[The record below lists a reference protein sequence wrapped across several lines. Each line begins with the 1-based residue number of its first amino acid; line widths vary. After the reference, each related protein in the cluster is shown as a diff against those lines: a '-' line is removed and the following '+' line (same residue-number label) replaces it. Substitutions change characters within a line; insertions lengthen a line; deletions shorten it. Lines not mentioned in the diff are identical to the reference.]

1 MTPAHAHWMQILK
14 EAQRSPTGDNCQ
26 PFRFS
31 FRDDLL
37 VVDLDRVRSRHE
49 FDPRDISS
57 HISLGLLWE
66 HLKIAALNLL
76 HKSVEPVSFPQ
87 QNGFF
92 PMVFRLTESSE
103 RSPIPLSAL
112 AQRRVFR
119 GRFRSEALSA
129 PALLQ
134 AQELMLNQG
143 AQLIWK
149 GSDSFPKVVEYLVD
163 ADAYF
168 WKTPTAI
175 RDTFA
180 WIRWTQGHYQKMQD
194 GFTPEELGMR
204 LTDRPPMWLFS
215 KFPRL
220 AGILHPF
227 TRPLYDSF
235 NRANLQSSLGFFLVD
250 SPGVRYEDFVE
261 LGRSAARVWLQVT
274 ALGWGV
280 QPWSYASYFAAY
292 SNETSQS
299 SNVPKDLSVLRS
311 AFPKAKKIPWLFR
324 FGILP
329 ARVPALSLRRPLEVT
344 KS

>member
-1 MTPAHAHWMQILK
+1 MNSALAHWMQILK
-14 EAQRSPTGDNCQ
+14 EAQRSPSGDNCQ

-31 FRDDLL
+31 VRGDHL
-37 VVDLDRVRSRHE
+37 VVDLDRVRSRHM
-49 FDPRDISS
+49 FDPQDISS
-57 HISLGLLWE
+57 HIALGMFWE
-66 HLKIAALNLL
+66 HCKIAALSLL
-76 HKSVEPVSFPQ
+76 HKSVEPVSVPE

-92 PMVFRLTESSE
+92 PMEFRLSETSE
-103 RSPIPLSAL
+103 RSTIPLSAL

-119 GRFRSEALSA
+119 GPFRSEALSA

-134 AQELMLNQG
+134 AQQLMLNQG
-143 AQLIWK
+143 AQLLWK
-149 GSDSFPKVVEYLVD
+149 GSDSFLKVVEYLVN

-180 WIRWTQGHYQKMQD
+180 WIRWTHGHYQKMQD
-194 GFTPEELGMR
+194 GFTPDELGMR

-215 KFPRL
+215 KVPWL
-220 AGILHPF
+220 AGVLHPL

-250 SPGVRYEDFVE
+250 CPGVSYRDFVE
-261 LGRSAARVWLQVT
+261 LGRSAARVWLQAT

-292 SNETSQS
+292 SNETSQGF
-299 SNVPKDLSVLRS
+299 NVPKDLTELRR
-311 AFPKAKKIPWLFR
+311 AFPKAQKIPWLFR

-329 ARVPALSLRRPLEVT
+329 ARVPALSLRRPLEIM